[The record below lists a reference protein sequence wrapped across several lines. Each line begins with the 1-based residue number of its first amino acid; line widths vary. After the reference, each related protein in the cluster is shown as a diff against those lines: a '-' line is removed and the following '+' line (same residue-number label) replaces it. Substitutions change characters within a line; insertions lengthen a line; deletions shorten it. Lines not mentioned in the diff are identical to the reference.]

1 MINIKALCEPCAN
14 KEICKYTRKSF
25 NLTENIKIEHPFF
38 VEVKC
43 KYFKNIISNTR
54 TRTDGM

>member
-1 MINIKALCEPCAN
+1 MIDTKALCKQCVN
-14 KEICKYTRKSF
+14 REICKYTEKIF
-25 NLTENIKIEHPFF
+25 NLTESIKIKYPFF

-43 KYFKNIISNTR
+43 KYFKNIISKSR